1 MFCGGRQHSFKI
13 STGLIGLKILSLQCN
28 MTDNSDNYKSL
39 QVELIPKKYNI
50 RQYITSKNTK
60 TSIKNNKESDDIK
73 GIIKKY
79 IKDKL
84 QSQ

>member
-1 MFCGGRQHSFKI
+1 
-13 STGLIGLKILSLQCN
+13 
-28 MTDNSDNYKSL
+28 MTDNSDKYKAL
-39 QVELIPKKYNI
+39 QVELIPKKDNI
-50 RQYITSKNTK
+50 KQYITSKNTK
-60 TSIKNNKESDDIK
+60 TSIKNNKEPDDIK